1 MIKTIYEQLGQ
12 QYQGKAIL
20 VKADVDG
27 RADIIQQFWI
37 SFMPTFIAFVG
48 GKVKDKMKEPTSR
61 VLSNNNKVR
70 SKVILRQSKLRFD
83 I

>member
-48 GKVKDKMKEPTSR
+48 GEVKDKMEGA
-61 VLSNNNKVR
+61 NKQGF
-70 SKVILRQSKLRFD
+70 KQ
-83 I
+83 

>member
-1 MIKTIYEQLGQ
+1 MIKPIYEQLAQ